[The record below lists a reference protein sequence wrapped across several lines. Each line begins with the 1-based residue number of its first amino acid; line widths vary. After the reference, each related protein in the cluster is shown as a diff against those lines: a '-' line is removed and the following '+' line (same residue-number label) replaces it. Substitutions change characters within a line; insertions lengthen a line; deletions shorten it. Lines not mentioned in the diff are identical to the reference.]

1 MIVSKLQHSLWV
13 HLDVQTSTLNG
24 YLWGKLLRY
33 FFLLGGL
40 FKYIFLTHAYDAR
53 RAEE

>member
-1 MIVSKLQHSLWV
+1 MIVSKLQYSPWV
-13 HLDVQTSTLNG
+13 HLDVQTSALNG

>member
-1 MIVSKLQHSLWV
+1 MIVSKLQYSPWV
-13 HLDVQTSTLNG
+13 YLDVQTSALNG
-24 YLWGKLLRY
+24 YLRGKLLRY